1 MLQNKDADPYRFE
14 KITTHALIVSL
25 VCFSACL
32 YFVMFCCCCCCFVFS
47 LVVVFVGREGGGGQ
61 TLLALVEYVIDKK
74 IEGMG

>member
-32 YFVMFCCCCCCFVFS
+32 YFVLFCCCCCFVFS

-61 TLLALVEYVIDKK
+61 TLLALILYVIDKK
-74 IEGMG
+74 IKGMG